1 MKQIHDS
8 LSKLLVKRLEK
19 YNGSR
24 LKKETCTS
32 IYKEIFDCLVQVFQE
47 SKVEISNESMNLLSQ
62 LYYDS
67 VEIKDN
73 AGSQQELDPN
83 IFDKKAKFENIQT
96 KELAMLATLF
106 NGTAF
111 APLFIHAVKKRS

>member
-8 LSKLLVKRLEK
+8 LSKLLTKRLEK

-24 LKKETCTS
+24 LNKETCTS
-32 IYKEIFDCLVQVFQE
+32 IYKDIFDCLVQVFQE

-111 APLFIHAVKKRS
+111 ATLFIHAVKKRS